1 MSEHTTKI
9 EEIEEVENSENSASV
24 EKENKPLKGI
34 INSVLFDIKGLFCNY
49 TALIFIVLSI
59 LSMGI
64 QGSVVSLIIT
74 AIAVSI
80 FYYFKPKS
88 MISSMSWSSLD
99 ASKQH
104 KDAQDNGK

>member
-9 EEIEEVENSENSASV
+9 EEVEELENNTSV

-34 INSVLFDIKGLFCNY
+34 INSVLFDIKGLFFNY
-49 TALIFIVLSI
+49 TALVFIVLSI
-59 LSMGI
+59 ISMGI
-64 QGSVVSLIIT
+64 QGSVASLIIT
-74 AIAVSI
+74 AIAVCI

-88 MISSMSWSSLD
+88 IINSMSGSGLD

>member
-9 EEIEEVENSENSASV
+9 EEAEELENNASV

-34 INSVLFDIKGLFCNY
+34 INSVLFDIRGLFCNY
-49 TALIFIVLSI
+49 TALVFIVLSI

-64 QGSVVSLIIT
+64 KGSVVSLIIT

-88 MISSMSWSSLD
+88 IISNVSGSGLD
-99 ASKQH
+99 ASKKH
-104 KDAQDNGK
+104 KDSEGNGK